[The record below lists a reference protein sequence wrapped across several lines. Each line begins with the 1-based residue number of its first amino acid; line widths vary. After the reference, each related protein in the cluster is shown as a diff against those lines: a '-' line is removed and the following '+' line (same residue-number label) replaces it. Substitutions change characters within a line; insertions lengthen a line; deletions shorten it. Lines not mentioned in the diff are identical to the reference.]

1 MYFDVCIDVLMYIHV
16 YQSDNTNGNE
26 SNSSGVQSHV
36 MCSSR
41 PAKTDIVT
49 NCSVYTQEACQD
61 YLLTLQGCLPDGQRN
76 SYVYVSATNQE
87 EKEKQA
93 VQILDGLSKIG
104 ATSECRAVAEPFL
117 CLYIFGLCDS
127 SGMVYAPSYE
137 DCVLISTDLC
147 ASEWA
152 TANQFLP
159 LLGQPSLPECS
170 SFQRAASAI
179 SGKHAC

>member
-1 MYFDVCIDVLMYIHV
+1 MYFDIYTV
-16 YQSDNTNGNE
+16 YQSDSTNGNE
-26 SNSSGVQSHV
+26 SNSSGVPSHV

-49 NCSVYTQEACQD
+49 NCSVYTQDACQD

-76 SYVYVSATNQE
+76 SYVYVSGTDQE
-87 EKEKQA
+87 KKERQA
-93 VQILDGLSKIG
+93 VQILGGLTRIG
-104 ATSECRAVAEPFL
+104 ATSGCRAVAEPFL

-152 TANQFLP
+152 TANQLLP
-159 LLGQPSLPECS
+159 LLGEPSLPECS

-179 SGKHAC
+179 SGKHAW

>member
-1 MYFDVCIDVLMYIHV
+1 MKLAFCLQSLILIYIHV

-49 NCSVYTQEACQD
+49 NCSVYTQAACQD
-61 YLLTLQGCLPDGQRN
+61 YLLVLQGCLPVGQR
-76 SYVYVSATNQE
+76 SSHVYVSGTDQE
-87 EKEKQA
+87 EMERQA
-93 VQILDGLSKIG
+93 VQILGGLTTIG
-104 ATSECRAVAEPFL
+104 ATSGCRAVAEPFL
-117 CLYIFGLCDS
+117 CLYFFGLCDS
-127 SGMVYAPSYE
+127 SGMVYAPSHE

-152 TANQFLP
+152 TANQFLA

-170 SFQRAASAI
+170 SLQSAASAI
-179 SGKHAC
+179 SG

>member
-1 MYFDVCIDVLMYIHV
+1 M
-16 YQSDNTNGNE
+16 
-26 SNSSGVQSHV
+26 SNSSGVPSHV
-36 MCSSR
+36 MCLHR

-49 NCSVYTQEACQD
+49 NCSVYTQEVCQD
-61 YLLTLQGCLPDGQRN
+61 YLLTLQGCLPDGQRS
-76 SYVYVSATNQE
+76 SYAYVSATNQE
-87 EKEKQA
+87 EKERQA
-93 VQILDGLSKIG
+93 VQIQGGLTIIG

-137 DCVLISTDLC
+137 DCVLISTDIC

-152 TANQFLP
+152 KANEFLA

-170 SFQRAASAI
+170 SFQSAASAI
-179 SGKHAC
+179 SG